1 MNDITETSTKIN
13 KIPASEA
20 LILTSVGLSIIY
32 SLYLFFGNEDLY
44 TAIFIGLWAP
54 TLMGVV
60 NYINLKFK

>member
-1 MNDITETSTKIN
+1 MKDITDIQTKVD
-13 KIPASEA
+13 KIPICDT
-20 LILTSVGLSIIY
+20 LILTSVGLSLIY
-32 SLYLFFGNEDLY
+32 SLYLFFGNGDLL